1 MCAVASSVSVSCR
14 RCQDM
19 ARSRKTTRRGRGT
32 LCDRNANPETRH
44 ASERARGIS
53 GGVQSLSCFPAL
65 IRLDI
70 CGHVPSRGRHRLR
83 PSQEAGDGC
92 VSAIGHFI
100 CQGLIG
106 AVPGRTT
113 FQHNLR
119 WCLARTKLHAKE
131 ETYATRWHVHALY
144 MSIARAAYSPH
155 VEISMR

>member
-1 MCAVASSVSVSCR
+1 MASSVSMSCR

-19 ARSRKTTRRGRGT
+19 ARSRKAIRRGRGT
-32 LCDRNANPETRH
+32 LCDRNANPGTRH
-44 ASERARGIS
+44 ASEGVRGIS

-65 IRLDI
+65 IRLDRWRTFQV
-70 CGHVPSRGRHRLR
+70 GGDTVSGPPRR
-83 PSQEAGDGC
+83 AGDGC

-131 ETYATRWHVHALY
+131 ETYATRWHVHSLY
-144 MSIARAAYSPH
+144 RSIARTANSPH